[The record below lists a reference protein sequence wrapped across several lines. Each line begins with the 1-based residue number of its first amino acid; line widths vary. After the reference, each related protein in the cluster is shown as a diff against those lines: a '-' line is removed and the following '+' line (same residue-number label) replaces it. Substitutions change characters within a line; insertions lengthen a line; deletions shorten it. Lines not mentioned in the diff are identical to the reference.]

1 VLSSRGRL
9 LTVGSVGAAVA
20 GLVYGVEE
28 FVLLATSA
36 WVLLAIGALGARRRR
51 RALRRALRLVVRVP
65 AAEVAAGQPAL
76 VELRVSNA
84 GRHRLPPVVVEE
96 PRRHWSVSFPG
107 LGARH
112 GAVAGAADARDGRTG
127 RSTTSGDSFAA
138 APRRSR
144 RERAAARRVMARS
157 SRLPDLAPGADAAL
171 WIAVPTAA
179 RGLLTLSGVALWCE
193 DPFRLFGRRITTA
206 PPAHVVVY
214 PTPAPPG
221 RAARGAGPHPAGRP
235 WGAATQSANTMS
247 GDELSGLRPYAPGDR
262 LTRLHW
268 PALAR
273 SGELVVR
280 EFVEPRTGSLTLLV
294 DVRPSAH
301 DDRSI
306 DEAISLAAGLGI
318 EALQRAVTVELCTST
333 GDRVVV
339 APNTAGRQTLLRA
352 LAMLGPASPAPAVAR
367 RWGDRTTGGAV
378 WASGNP
384 GGAEVLLVTTA
395 RGAAQHS
402 LPDVLG
408 RRAETVLVP

>member
-1 VLSSRGRL
+1 
-9 LTVGSVGAAVA
+9 
-20 GLVYGVEE
+20 
-28 FVLLATSA
+28 
-36 WVLLAIGALGARRRR
+36 
-51 RALRRALRLVVRVP
+51 
-65 AAEVAAGQPAL
+65 
-76 VELRVSNA
+76 
-84 GRHRLPPVVVEE
+84 
-96 PRRHWSVSFPG
+96 
-107 LGARH
+107 
-112 GAVAGAADARDGRTG
+112 
-127 RSTTSGDSFAA
+127 
-138 APRRSR
+138 
-144 RERAAARRVMARS
+144 
-157 SRLPDLAPGADAAL
+157 
-171 WIAVPTAA
+171 
-179 RGLLTLSGVALWCE
+179 
-193 DPFRLFGRRITTA
+193 
-206 PPAHVVVY
+206 
-214 PTPAPPG
+214 
-221 RAARGAGPHPAGRP
+221 
-235 WGAATQSANTMS
+235 MS